1 MRKALHSRIWDVCSM
16 KRIVMM
22 LGEFGRTPKI
32 NKNKGRDHWGPC
44 FFGLFAGAG
53 VRGGQVIGKS
63 DDIGAYP
70 VTTPYS
76 PNDIGATVYNLL
88 GIRPDTVVHDQ
99 FNRPARL
106 NSGKV
111 IEPLFTGAAG

>member
-53 VRGGQVIGKS
+53 VRGGQVIDKS
-63 DDIGAYP
+63 DDIAAYP
-70 VTTPYS
+70 ITTPYS
-76 PNDIGATVYNLL
+76 RGSTV
-88 GIRPDTVVHDQ
+88 
-99 FNRPARL
+99 AR
-106 NSGKV
+106 
-111 IEPLFTGAAG
+111 